1 MSILKIARIG
11 HPVLL
16 KKTHELKDIG
26 SEKIKKIVYDL
37 SETMID
43 SNGIGLA
50 AVQVGVLK
58 NLIVIDVSGKDEKKN
73 PMFFINPKIR
83 KFSH

>member
-26 SEKIKKIVYDL
+26 SEKIKKIVYDM
-37 SETMID
+37 SETMIKIKFL
-43 SNGIGLA
+43 GEMI
-50 AVQVGVLK
+50 K
-58 NLIVIDVSGKDEKKN
+58 
-73 PMFFINPKIR
+73 FIEIINI
-83 KFSH
+83 